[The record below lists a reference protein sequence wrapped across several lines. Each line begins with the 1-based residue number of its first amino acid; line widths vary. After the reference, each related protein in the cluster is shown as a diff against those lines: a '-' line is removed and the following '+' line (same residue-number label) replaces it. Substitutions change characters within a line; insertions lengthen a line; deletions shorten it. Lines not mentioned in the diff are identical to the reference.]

1 MTLGMPAEL
10 CHAPA
15 HCRKTPMTTI
25 RTLKL
30 IANPV
35 AGRNARAQIEQA
47 VSWFRKR
54 GVTVNLTLTGA
65 RGDAH
70 RAAAEAR
77 AGDFERIVAAGGDGT
92 LNEVIN
98 GLVPSPIP
106 LAFLP
111 LGTTNVFAL
120 EAGIPFELEK
130 ACRIA
135 LEGEPLPVC
144 LGAADD
150 HRFLLMA
157 SAGPDAEAVYAVS
170 GGLKRLTGKFAYLA
184 SAAQVLLARAPRPI
198 VVTTDEGE
206 TIPCYGAVVSN
217 GRLYGGRFTIAP
229 AASLQ
234 EEALDVC
241 LLLRPGR
248 LPLLRA
254 AGALARG
261 LPLAPPVARTFKT
274 RQLHLQGEA
283 VPVQIDGDYFGRLPL
298 TLRAVSG
305 ELRMVLPVPEGTRL

>member
-1 MTLGMPAEL
+1 MTA
-10 CHAPA
+10 
-15 HCRKTPMTTI
+15 I

-30 IANPV
+30 IANPT
-35 AGRNARAQIEQA
+35 AGRDARARIERA
-47 VSWFRKR
+47 VSWFREQ
-54 GVTVNLTLTGA
+54 GVAVDLTLTAA
-65 RGDAH
+65 RGDAR
-70 RAAAEAR
+70 RAAAAAR
-77 AGDFERIVAAGGDGT
+77 TGGFERIVAAGGDGT
-92 LNEVIN
+92 LNEVVN
-98 GLVPSPIP
+98 GLVPSTIP

-120 EAGIPFELEK
+120 EAGIPFGLEA

-135 LEGEPLPVC
+135 LEGTPLPVC

-184 SAAQVLLARAPRPI
+184 SAARVLLARPPRPI
-198 VVTTDEGE
+198 EALTAEGE
-206 TIPCYGAVVSN
+206 AISCYGAVVSN
-217 GRLYGGRFTIAP
+217 GRFYGGRFAIAP
-229 AASLQ
+229 HASLQ

-248 LPLLRA
+248 LALLRA
-254 AGALARG
+254 AGALASGRS
-261 LPLAPPVARTFKT
+261 LAPAAARTFKT

-283 VPVQIDGDYFGRLPL
+283 VPIQLDGDYFGRLPV
-298 TLRAVSG
+298 TLRVASG
-305 ELRMVLPVPEGTRL
+305 ELRMVLPPAAGGAP